1 MSFYEL
7 IKEYKT
13 FNFKK
18 FYSEV
23 TDEIV
28 ISSIYKEKH
37 TIEDF
42 LILTSPKA
50 KDYLEEMAVRAN
62 GITEKQFGKTILLYT
77 PIYIANYCVNKCA
90 YCGYNVENQIA
101 RKKLTMGEV
110 EVEAKAV
117 AAKGFKHVLLLTGE
131 SSFHTPTDYIV
142 ESVKI
147 FKKYFSSIVI
157 EIFPMD
163 EEDYKKVVE
172 AGADGLTVYQETY
185 DEEVYDRVHIAGPK
199 KDYKYRL
206 DAPERGCKA
215 GMRAINIGALLGLKD
230 WREELFFTAIHG
242 EYLQKKYPWIE
253 LAFSLPR
260 IRPHAG
266 FFEDLYELNDSDYV
280 QAMVALR
287 IVFQRCG
294 INVSTRE
301 SSEFR
306 SNLIPLGVTKM
317 SAAVSTGVGG
327 HTMNKAEMGEE
338 QFLINDEIDEVNI
351 KKMIRSKGY
360 EPIMKDWA

>member
-7 IKEYKT
+7 VKEYKN
-13 FNFKK
+13 FDFKK
-18 FYSEV
+18 AYSEV
-23 TDEIV
+23 TDEMIV
-28 ISSIYKEKH
+28 NSIYKNKH
-37 TIEDF
+37 TMEDF
-42 LILTSPKA
+42 LILTAPKA
-50 KDYLEEMAVRAN
+50 KKYLEDMAVRAN
-62 GITEKQFGKTILLYT
+62 EITEKQFGKTILLYT
-77 PIYIANYCVNKCA
+77 PIYIANYCVNRCA
-90 YCGYNVENQIA
+90 YCGYNVENKII
-101 RKKLTMGEV
+101 RKKLTLEEV
-110 EVEAKAV
+110 EAEAKAV

-142 ESVKI
+142 KSVEI
-147 FKKYFSSIVI
+147 FKKYFTSVVI

-163 EEDYKKVVE
+163 EEDYKRVVE
-172 AGADGLTVYQETY
+172 AGVDGLTVYQETY
-185 DEEVYDRVHIAGPK
+185 DEQVYDRVHLAGPK
-199 KDYKYRL
+199 KNYRYRL

-215 GMRAINIGALLGLKD
+215 GMRAINIGALLGLKE
-230 WREELFFTAIHG
+230 WREELFFTALHG
-242 EYLQKKYPWIE
+242 DYLQRKYPWIE

-266 FFEDLYELNDSDYV
+266 FFEDLYELTDSDYV
-280 QAMVALR
+280 QALVALR

-327 HTMNKAEMGEE
+327 HTMKKEDMGEE
-338 QFLINDEIDEVNI
+338 QFLINDVIDEVSI